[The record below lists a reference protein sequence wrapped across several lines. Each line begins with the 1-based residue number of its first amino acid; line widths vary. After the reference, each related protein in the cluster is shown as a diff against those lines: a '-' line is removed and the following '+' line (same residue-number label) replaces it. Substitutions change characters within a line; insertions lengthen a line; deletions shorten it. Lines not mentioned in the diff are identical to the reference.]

1 MQSHTDPSPTVSA
14 ACACVRPPF
23 PPLVRRA
30 LVRQVDCVT
39 VKGSNRPV
47 GLFTYDVD
55 LSGLDSLRC
64 LSMQKTVGHPAF
76 VFVCGSAR
84 AGPPAC
90 LVGLVTVLLWRAAWM
105 VRFHHPVPQW

>member
-1 MQSHTDPSPTVSA
+1 M
-14 ACACVRPPF
+14 C
-23 PPLVRRA
+23 RA

-90 LVGLVTVLLWRAAWM
+90 LVGLVTVLLGRAARM
-105 VRFHHPVPQW
+105 VRFYHPVPQW